1 MTGDDEL
8 DALVARVPLGW
19 TRVLIGER
27 AWGITRVDRAGGRSS
42 TIDGEELGG
51 ARRMS
56 ANVWRTESGTLLRP
70 CEMPAEQVLEVLRAL
85 PDGSP
90 EALSPRD
97 R

>member
-1 MTGDDEL
+1 MEGDEL
-8 DALVARVPLGW
+8 DALVARVPRGW
-19 TRVLIGER
+19 SRQLIDGRV
-27 AWGITRVDRAGGRSS
+27 WGITRVDRAGGRSS

-56 ANVWRTESGTLLRP
+56 ANVWRTGSGTLLRP

-85 PDGSP
+85 PEGS